1 MGVPNYYKSTWYR
14 VFYQQKIKTVFVSF
28 FLGFTTLDFCSPPP
42 DLFFFFFKL
51 NDRTK

>member
-28 FLGFTTLDFCSPPP
+28 FLGITTLDFCSPPP
-42 DLFFFFFKL
+42 DLFFFKL